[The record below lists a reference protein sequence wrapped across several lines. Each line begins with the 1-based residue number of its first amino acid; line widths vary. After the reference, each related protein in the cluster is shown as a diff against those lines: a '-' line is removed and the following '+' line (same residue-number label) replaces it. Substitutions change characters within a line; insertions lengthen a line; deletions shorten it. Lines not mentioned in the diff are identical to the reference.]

1 MSTQYFAKLSI
12 IIVNWNT
19 GQQLKNCLESIAK
32 AKKDNFELVKVIVVD
47 NASSDDSI
55 SKIDGIIDFH
65 LEIINNS
72 ENRGFAAACNQGTK
86 NIYDDYLLF
95 LNPDTILSE
104 DSLLKSVAFLEKK
117 NNENV
122 GIVGIQLTDVKN
134 KIQRTCARFPTS
146 LRFINKIFGIDI
158 LLPNKGVHMNDW
170 DHNNDSIVDHVMG
183 AFFLVRRKLFTK
195 LNGFDELF
203 FVYLE
208 DVDFSYRASQEG
220 YSSYYLTSTSAY
232 HKGGG
237 SSEKVKDVR
246 LFYSLRSKILYGY
259 KHFNFFSATLLAF
272 LTLIIEP
279 VTRIIFSLIK
289 KSIPDV
295 METLKAY
302 KLLWCFVI
310 KITLKKLGKKF
321 K

>member
-1 MSTQYFAKLSI
+1 M
-12 IIVNWNT
+12 
-19 GQQLKNCLESIAK
+19 
-32 AKKDNFELVKVIVVD
+32 
-47 NASSDDSI
+47 
-55 SKIDGIIDFH
+55 
-65 LEIINNS
+65 
-72 ENRGFAAACNQGTK
+72 
-86 NIYDDYLLF
+86 
-95 LNPDTILSE
+95 
-104 DSLLKSVAFLEKK
+104 
-117 NNENV
+117 
-122 GIVGIQLTDVKN
+122 
-134 KIQRTCARFPTS
+134 
-146 LRFINKIFGIDI
+146 
-158 LLPNKGVHMNDW
+158 
-170 DHNNDSIVDHVMG
+170 
-183 AFFLVRRKLFTK
+183 RRKLFTK